1 MGYIA
6 NWLNDKLQNKEADL
20 LVDST
25 LTYLKQRSGILDP
38 YMPIKQYDSRNFLAY
53 VVERINTIASVVAY
67 GANIPL
73 TRQNTIEKLS
83 IQMLKVALSRVYD
96 EPTQWE
102 MLEAMTLAN
111 AKGVMVQD
119 QKTPDGGV
127 IKGVNNDLAQYLFGS
142 IEDLVKAVMDTLNVM
157 TWQLLQ
163 TGSVNFTDTRTETT
177 TVINFIDPAGDYNH
191 FPSALTQSG
200 NTADNFN
207 NIWSDYQYADG
218 LQRLFLDVDTFID
231 TNGYPPD
238 LIVMSRRL
246 RNDLLNQRSTKEAAR
261 QMMASTQVG
270 TVSPDMMN
278 GILSARELPSIKTF
292 DELYHIENVNKQ
304 VTKGRFL
311 NDNRY
316 VFMTN
321 NMGQRCIG
329 PTLESS
335 QGALD
340 LQPKSGMYVSTREVQ
355 KEPPIDATTA
365 ISTVVPFVADPKKLF
380 ARQAK
385 P

>member
-6 NWLNDKLQNKEADL
+6 NWLNDKLQTKEADL
-20 LVDST
+20 LVDAT
-25 LTYLKQRSGILDP
+25 LAYLKQRSGLLDP

-67 GANIPL
+67 GSNIPL
-73 TRQNTIEKLS
+73 TRQNTVQKLT

-102 MLEAMTLAN
+102 MLEAMTLAG

-119 QKTPDGGV
+119 QKTPDGSVVRGA
-127 IKGVNNDLAQYLFGS
+127 NNDLAQYLFGS

-157 TWQLLQ
+157 SWQLLQ

-177 TVINFIDPAGDYNH
+177 TVINFIDPQADYNH
-191 FPSALTQSG
+191 FPAALTQTG
-200 NTADNFN
+200 NTADPFN
-207 NIWSDYQYADG
+207 NIWTDYQYADG

-246 RNDLLNQRSTKEAAR
+246 RNDLLQQRTTKEAAR

-270 TVSPDMMN
+270 TVSPDMLG
-278 GILSARELPSIKTF
+278 GILMARELPLIKTF

-304 VTKGRFL
+304 ITKGRFL

-316 VFMTN
+316 VFLTE
-321 NMGQRCIG
+321 NMGQRCLG
-329 PTLESS
+329 PCLESA

-340 LQPKSGMYVSTREVQ
+340 LNPKSGVYVSSREIA
-355 KEPPIDATTA
+355 KEPPVDATTA
-365 ISTVVPFVADPKKLF
+365 IATCVPFVGDAKKMGS
-380 ARQAK
+380 RQVK

>member
-6 NWLNDKLQNKEADL
+6 NWLNDKLQTKEADL
-20 LVDST
+20 LVDAT
-25 LTYLKQRSGILDP
+25 LAYLKQRSGLLDP
-38 YMPIKQYDSRNFLAY
+38 FMPIKQYDSRNFLAY

-67 GANIPL
+67 GSNIPL
-73 TRQNTIEKLS
+73 TRQNTVQKLT

-102 MLEAMTLAN
+102 MLEAMTLAG

-119 QKTPDGGV
+119 QKTPDGAV
-127 IKGVNNDLAQYLFGS
+127 IKGANNDLAQYLFGS
-142 IEDLVKAVMDTLNVM
+142 IEDLVKSVMDTLNVM
-157 TWQLLQ
+157 AWQLLQ
-163 TGSVNFTDTRTETT
+163 TGGVNFTDSRTETT
-177 TVINFIDPAGDYNH
+177 TVINFIDPQADYNH
-191 FPSALTQSG
+191 FPSALTQTG
-200 NTADNFN
+200 NSADPHN
-207 NIWSDYQYADG
+207 NVWSDYQYADG

-246 RNDLLNQRSTKEAAR
+246 RNDLLQQRTTKEAAR

-270 TVSPDMMN
+270 TVSPDMLQ
-278 GILSARELPSIKTF
+278 GLLSARELPLIKTF
-292 DELYHIENVNKQ
+292 DELYQIENVNKQ
-304 VTKGRFL
+304 ITKGRFL

-316 VFMTN
+316 VFLTE

-329 PTLESS
+329 PVLESS

-340 LQPKSGMYVSTREVQ
+340 LQPKSGVYVSTREVQ
-355 KEPPIDATTA
+355 KEPPVDATTA
-365 ISTVVPFVADPKKLF
+365 IATCVPFAGDAKKLF
-380 ARQAK
+380 SRQAK
-385 P
+385 A